1 MRYTEYASGSILQH
15 AFHLYR
21 RNNLTRSQQAFSHR
35 ILGMKPSYYS
45 CMVTRDRQPSKRV
58 LETLLMVTKTIL
70 GTFLGNPHFRQ
81 PYAENL
87 NQAYEELES
96 LVERVNVEITIL
108 DLMKQTDAE
117 MDELGVS

>member
-21 RNNLTRSQQAFSHR
+21 RNNLTRSQKSFSHS

-58 LETLLMVTKTIL
+58 LETLRVVTKTIMA
-70 GTFLGNPHFRQ
+70 TFLGNPHFGQ

-87 NQAYEELES
+87 NQAYEELEG
-96 LVERVNVEITIL
+96 LVQRVNVEL
-108 DLMKQTDAE
+108 SFVEVMDQLEAEADAP
-117 MDELGVS
+117 